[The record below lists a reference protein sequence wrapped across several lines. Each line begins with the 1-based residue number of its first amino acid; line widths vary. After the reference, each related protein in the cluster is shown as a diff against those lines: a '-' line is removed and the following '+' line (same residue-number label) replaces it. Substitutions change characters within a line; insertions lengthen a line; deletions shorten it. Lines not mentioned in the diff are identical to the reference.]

1 MRTYSV
7 HLPPDSGQNL
17 DRAEL
22 AERLTL
28 VAEGFSVFAFVLAPV
43 WMLINRLWLALVVY
57 VVAIVALELAMAAL
71 GTHDLWQALI
81 GLAIHLVIGFEAD
94 EIRRWSLA
102 RKGWQ
107 SVAVVTGRDAE
118 EGEARFLEG
127 WPTTAATQ
135 IVAKAG

>member
-7 HLPPDSGQNL
+7 HLPPDSGQGL
-17 DRAEL
+17 DRTEL

-28 VAEGFSVFAFVLAPV
+28 VAEGFSVLAFVLAPL
-43 WMLINRLWLALVVY
+43 WMLMNRLWLALVIY
-57 VVAIVALELAMAAL
+57 VVTIVALELAMAAV
-71 GTHDLWQALI
+71 GMHELWQALI

-107 SVAVVTGRDAE
+107 TVAVVTGRDEE
-118 EGEARFLEG
+118 EGEVRFLEG
-127 WPTTAATQ
+127 WPPAASTEP
-135 IVAKAG
+135 VAKVG